1 MWYGYIWVL
10 RGKRN
15 TKRKPCMDVVVL
27 YINISGAQV
36 SLRSGICAACGLA
49 APAGTSPCSPFV
61 RRFSFHVRFERLRVA
76 HIHPVG
82 IPNTWTH
89 ICAFLRFRLFGPRFA
104 WQCRMCA
111 VALACGRPVIGGYG
125 PCVCLCRCTR
135 PSRPL
140 RGVHGGVGVGAGAS
154 RGPLAA
160 SLAPA
165 SCVPC
170 CVVRVEDDI
179 TMSVQTEPSFIL
191 SGLRSPSSHIP
202 LLAPASWCCLCMLD
216 AESYELGRALAWE
229 RREYC
234 SGRDVHRLGLSV
246 CNAIAHL
253 MLCRVSSA
261 F

>member
-154 RGPLAA
+154 AVAWP
-160 SLAPA
+160 
-165 SCVPC
+165 PC
-170 CVVRVEDDI
+170 RFACAGVVRAV
-179 TMSVQTEPSFIL
+179 
-191 SGLRSPSSHIP
+191 LRR
-202 LLAPASWCCLCMLD
+202 ARR
-216 AESYELGRALAWE
+216 GRYYHE
-229 RREYC
+229 C
-234 SGRDVHRLGLSV
+234 T
-246 CNAIAHL
+246 N
-253 MLCRVSSA
+253 
-261 F
+261 